1 VLVNP
6 SADQD
11 NDANKPTQA
20 GHGYVFSN
28 RKGRTVQ
35 PITKGLQAS
44 HYTPVKPIT
53 GAHAGATP
61 ATPMPGQSQPE
72 QYNANAPHAQTH
84 QTRADKRHD
93 SGTYAAIQLIRS
105 KVAALYEQEPDVRE
119 EIKEDVIRPETRLTK
134 HQRFMHELT
143 TSGKPLAQI
152 QTDWHNY
159 YVNLPDH
166 EKHEVWR
173 EFYQVHNRQSG
184 YAQAAGQQAP
194 GAELPESGKGDKS
207 KAYVG
212 EHLPAPDYAAKKR
225 RRSAPSRTKQQIKQQ
240 ILNRVNLSAESQARA
255 KQHFHSLVFGLG
267 TGLLVLVIF
276 LFGFF
281 NEMFIA
287 PFIQPS
293 RHVSATPIIVSSDS
307 VAVSDT
313 PEVIIPKINVQIP
326 LVFDEKSADEA
337 AIQRALERGVIHY
350 PTTVMPG
357 QQGNAAFFGH
367 SSNNIFNKGKY
378 KFAFVLLHELVPGDI
393 FYLTS
398 DKKVYTY
405 RVYDKRIVPPSEVSV
420 LNNIPGKIAT
430 ATLITC
436 DPPGTSTNRLVVWGE
451 QISPDPAGA
460 TAPTTPVTP
469 NSESPVTL
477 PSEGPTL
484 WTRFWRWL
492 F

>member
-1 VLVNP
+1 MLVNP
-6 SADQD
+6 SADQ
-11 NDANKPTQA
+11 NDDAKKPTHPGQ
-20 GHGYVFSN
+20 GYVFSN
-28 RKGRTVQ
+28 RKGRTVH
-35 PITKGLQAS
+35 PVTKGLQS
-44 HYTPVKPIT
+44 SRYTPVKPHLPAAAPQISASEGNNGNN
-53 GAHAGATP
+53 GAA
-61 ATPMPGQSQPE
+61 
-72 QYNANAPHAQTH
+72 
-84 QTRADKRHD
+84 
-93 SGTYAAIQLIRS
+93 AAIQLIRN
-105 KVAALYEQEPDVRE
+105 KVAALYDQEPDVRE
-119 EIKEDVIRPETRLTK
+119 EIKEDIIRPEARVSK
-134 HQRFMHELT
+134 HQKFMHELT

-159 YVNLPDH
+159 YVNLPDP

-173 EFYQVHNRQSG
+173 EFYQAHNRQSG
-184 YAQAAGQQAP
+184 YAQAINQSQPSPLAI
-194 GAELPESGKGDKS
+194 PEPKKGGKR

-212 EHLPAPDYAAKKR
+212 EHLPAPDFAAKKR
-225 RRSAPSRTKQQIKQQ
+225 RRSTPGRTKQQIKQQ
-240 ILNRVNLSAESQARA
+240 ILSRVNLSAASQARA
-255 KQHFHSLVFGLG
+255 KQHFQSLAFGLG
-267 TGLLVLVIF
+267 TGLLVLLIF

-326 LVFDEKSADEA
+326 TVFDEKSADEA
-337 AIQRALERGVIHY
+337 AVQRALERGVIHY
-350 PTTVMPG
+350 PTTVLPG

-405 RVYDKRIVPPSEVSV
+405 RVYDKRVVPPSEISV
-420 LNNIPGKIAT
+420 LNNVAGKVAT

-460 TAPTTPVTP
+460 TAPSTSQPTGAESTTPT
-469 NSESPVTL
+469 TL

-484 WTRFWRWL
+484 WTRFWRWV

>member
-1 VLVNP
+1 MLVNP

-11 NDANKPTQA
+11 DDAKKPTHPGQ
-20 GHGYVFSN
+20 GYVFSN

-35 PITKGLQAS
+35 PVTQGLTAS
-44 HYTPVKPIT
+44 HYSPVKPHLPVGQAQVSQAAT
-53 GAHAGATP
+53 DAPGDANGAT
-61 ATPMPGQSQPE
+61 
-72 QYNANAPHAQTH
+72 
-84 QTRADKRHD
+84 
-93 SGTYAAIQLIRS
+93 AAIQLIRS
-105 KVAALYEQEPDVRE
+105 KVAALYDQEPDVRE
-119 EIKEDVIRPETRLTK
+119 EIKEDIIQPAAQATK

-159 YVNLPDH
+159 YVNLPDP

-173 EFYQVHNRQSG
+173 EFYQAHNRQSG
-184 YAQAAGQQAP
+184 YAQAVSQPAVP
-194 GAELPESGKGDKS
+194 LTIPETKKGRK
-207 KAYVG
+207 KTAYVR

-255 KQHFHSLVFGLG
+255 KQHFQSLVFGVG
-267 TGLLVLVIF
+267 TGLLVLLVF

-307 VAVSDT
+307 VAASDT

-326 LVFDEKSADEA
+326 TVFDEKSADEA

-350 PTTVMPG
+350 PTTALPG
-357 QQGNAAFFGH
+357 QQGNTAFFGH

-405 RVYDKRIVPPSEVSV
+405 RVYDKRVVPPSEISV
-420 LNNIPGKIAT
+420 LNNVPGKVAT

-460 TAPTTPVTP
+460 TAPSTQQPTGTESTPT
-469 NSESPVTL
+469 TL